1 MKKNKRRLILQ
12 TIREHV
18 ANNKKEYVIVSILF
32 VIGIFLGV
40 FFINNVGQEPKTLIT
55 EYLNQFIQK
64 LKSIEDLNL
73 IELLKTSIGQNIMLA
88 IGLWFFGTTIIGI
101 PVVFGIVAYRGFC
114 LGYTIAACI
123 SIMGISKGIIFVL
136 ILLLLQNLLVIPA
149 ILALAVSG
157 IKLYKSIMRDKTKE
171 NVKVEMLRHTVFS
184 LIMLMILIISSVIE
198 IFVSTNILKLW
209 IVNPFLDNFY
219 KDTFLYS
226 IGVK

>member
-198 IFVSTNILKLW
+198 IFVSTNILKLC
-209 IVNPFLDNFY
+209 IKYF
-219 KDTFLYS
+219 
-226 IGVK
+226 

>member
-12 TIREHV
+12 TIKEHV

-55 EYLNQFIQK
+55 EYLNQFIEK
-64 LKSIEDLNL
+64 LKSTENLNL
-73 IELLKTSIGQNIMLA
+73 IELLKTSIGQNIVLA

-123 SIMGISKGIIFVL
+123 SIMGIPKGMIFVL
-136 ILLLLQNLLVIPA
+136 ILLLLQNLLVIPVV
-149 ILALAVSG
+149 LALAVSG

-171 NVKVEMLRHTVFS
+171 NVKIEMLRHTVFS
-184 LIMLMILIISSVIE
+184 LVMLLILIVSSVIE
-198 IFVSTNILKLW
+198 IFVSTNILKLC
-209 IVNPFLDNFY
+209 IKYF
-219 KDTFLYS
+219 
-226 IGVK
+226 

>member
-12 TIREHV
+12 TIKEHV

-32 VIGIFLGV
+32 LIGIFLGV

-55 EYLNQFIQK
+55 EYLNQFIEK
-64 LKSIEDLNL
+64 LKSTENLDL

-149 ILALAVSG
+149 ILALSVSG
-157 IKLYKSIMRDKTKE
+157 IKLYKSIMKDKTKE
-171 NVKVEMLRHTVFS
+171 NVKLEMLRHTVFS
-184 LIMLMILIISSVIE
+184 LIMLMVLIVSSVLE
-198 IFVSTNILKLW
+198 IFVSTNILKLC
-209 IVNPFLDNFY
+209 IKYF
-219 KDTFLYS
+219 
-226 IGVK
+226 

>member
-12 TIREHV
+12 TIKEHV
-18 ANNKKEYVIVSILF
+18 VNNKKEYVIVSILF

-55 EYLNQFIQK
+55 EYLNQFIEK
-64 LKSIEDLNL
+64 LKSTEDLNL
-73 IELLKTSIGQNIMLA
+73 VELLKTSIGQNIILA
-88 IGLWFFGTTIIGI
+88 ISLWFFGTTIIGI

-149 ILALAVSG
+149 ILALSVSG
-157 IKLYKSIMRDKTKE
+157 IKLYKSIMKDKTKE
-171 NVKVEMLRHTVFS
+171 NVKLEMLRHTVFS
-184 LIMLMILIISSVIE
+184 LIMLIVLIVSSVIE
-198 IFVSTNILKLW
+198 IFVSTNILKLC
-209 IVNPFLDNFY
+209 IKYF
-219 KDTFLYS
+219 
-226 IGVK
+226 

>member
-12 TIREHV
+12 TIKEHV

-55 EYLNQFIQK
+55 EYLNQFIEK
-64 LKSIEDLNL
+64 LKTTEDLNL

-101 PVVFGIVAYRGFC
+101 PAVFGIVAYRGFC
-114 LGYTIAACI
+114 LGYTIAASI

-171 NVKVEMLRHTVFS
+171 NVKIEMLRHTVFS
-184 LIMLMILIISSVIE
+184 LIMLMVLIVSSVIE
-198 IFVSTNILKLW
+198 IFASTNILKLC
-209 IVNPFLDNFY
+209 IKYF
-219 KDTFLYS
+219 
-226 IGVK
+226 

>member
-12 TIREHV
+12 TIKEHV
-18 ANNKKEYVIVSILF
+18 ANNKKEYVIVCILF

-55 EYLNQFIQK
+55 EYLNQFIEK
-64 LKSIEDLNL
+64 LKTTEDLNL
-73 IELLKTSIGQNIMLA
+73 VDLLKTSIGQNIILA
-88 IGLWFFGTTIIGI
+88 VSLWFFGTTIIGI

-157 IKLYKSIMRDKTKE
+157 IKLYKSIVKDKTKE
-171 NVKVEMLRHTVFS
+171 NVKLEMLRHTVFS
-184 LIMLMILIISSVIE
+184 LIMLIVLIISSVIE
-198 IFVSTNILKLW
+198 IFISTNILKLC
-209 IVNPFLDNFY
+209 IKYF
-219 KDTFLYS
+219 
-226 IGVK
+226 